1 MKGGFMVNAG
11 CGGRIDVFIINA
23 GCGGRLEKINAGCGP
38 QTK

>member
-1 MKGGFMVNAG
+1 MVNAG